1 MKTLTSKQIKKALYG
16 VVLTDGSSIGKRFS
30 IYSKN
35 EELIEDINKILE
47 NISGINK
54 IHIINVEDKRYNPPA
69 KGWKLWTT
77 NHPYFENM
85 NKIFYK
91 DRKTVTKYIAK
102 RLDEISFAYIWMC
115 DGYLEHTKN
124 RKENHIQASSQ
135 DKKMTN
141 KHNITIIQIR
151 R

>member
-54 IHIINVEDKRYNPPA
+54 IHIIKNI
-69 KGWKLWTT
+69 KLTQ
-77 NHPYFENM
+77 
-85 NKIFYK
+85 
-91 DRKTVTKYIAK
+91 R
-102 RLDEISFAYIWMC
+102 
-115 DGYLEHTKN
+115 
-124 RKENHIQASSQ
+124 
-135 DKKMTN
+135 
-141 KHNITIIQIR
+141 
-151 R
+151 